1 MRLYDL
7 ESPEQIQY
15 LSLDQLKELCD
26 DIRYFLIDSLS
37 KTGGQ
42 LASNLSIVDATVAMH
57 YVFHVPQDRV
67 LFDVG
72 YQCLTHKILTGQST
86 RFATLNRFEGLDPY
100 CDPHTSRFDTWKATH
115 AGQSLSIASG
125 LASARDLSN
134 ETYQVLCVI
143 GDEALHA
150 GASLEALERIG
161 ERKQKVILIYNDNQY
176 SDAQNHHLQQALS
189 NLRSTKLFRQAGN
202 GMKSSLASNRL
213 GKSVLHTFGSVKDSI
228 KESVSKQS
236 LFDVLNFHTI
246 GPIDGHNLEDLIAA
260 FQHAKECEGPVVVH
274 LHTQKGYGS
283 RFADQQADWNPLV
296 PFNKETGK
304 PLFLLPKSQITWS
317 EYVEMLLIEQAKDDG
332 KLVVIS
338 SKQSSFKHFAHCYPK
353 RTFIFPCSDQH
364 CISFACGFAAEGY
377 HPFVAM
383 PSAYIL
389 KSLDAIQANLAYMN
403 LPIVLGISDIG
414 LNGQAGSIF
423 HGIDDLLHL
432 ETIPNLVLA
441 TAKDAKEFKDLFYT
455 AFQSNQPFVLR
466 YPNQST
472 SFDLESEANIIELGS
487 WSQFQIGMQP
497 KSIVFCYGDTVDR
510 LLAKAKENNLEMII
524 VNARFFKP
532 IDTKILRELFAL
544 HLPIHICET
553 DRRGSLARAIEAEL
567 SHCSVLGIDD
577 HFVGQGSVRTLRIC
591 EHISIESFLKDILS
605 DAD

>member
-1 MRLYDL
+1 
-7 ESPEQIQY
+7 
-15 LSLDQLKELCD
+15 
-26 DIRYFLIDSLS
+26 
-37 KTGGQ
+37 
-42 LASNLSIVDATVAMH
+42 
-57 YVFHVPQDRV
+57 
-67 LFDVG
+67 
-72 YQCLTHKILTGQST
+72 
-86 RFATLNRFEGLDPY
+86 
-100 CDPHTSRFDTWKATH
+100 
-115 AGQSLSIASG
+115 
-125 LASARDLSN
+125 
-134 ETYQVLCVI
+134 
-143 GDEALHA
+143 
-150 GASLEALERIG
+150 
-161 ERKQKVILIYNDNQY
+161 
-176 SDAQNHHLQQALS
+176 
-189 NLRSTKLFRQAGN
+189 
-202 GMKSSLASNRL
+202 
-213 GKSVLHTFGSVKDSI
+213 
-228 KESVSKQS
+228 
-236 LFDVLNFHTI
+236 
-246 GPIDGHNLEDLIAA
+246 
-260 FQHAKECEGPVVVH
+260 
-274 LHTQKGYGS
+274 
-283 RFADQQADWNPLV
+283 
-296 PFNKETGK
+296 
-304 PLFLLPKSQITWS
+304 
-317 EYVEMLLIEQAKDDG
+317 MLLIEQAKDDG

-591 EHISIESFLKDILS
+591 EHISIESFLEDILS